1 MPSRQEKKRAK
12 QHVKYLEV
20 RDDVL
25 KSARASYKAE
35 PEKKRTAERERY
47 QAEPEK
53 KRTAEHERY
62 QTEPEKKRTAERE
75 RYQADPEK
83 KRTAER
89 ERYQEDPEKKQ
100 RVRYGKAK
108 RTLQNQRGHRKRTT
122 DKVIQSYSLYEPKD
136 IVLSEYKGGLEKAIL
151 KNSTLLVQLND
162 AFCQTHPWLA
172 QKVCTR
178 SAHAAV
184 SKVSADA
191 VLKMALNVRRKKAG
205 EFLKDVRAINAIKL
219 EDSHLLEGVRYHTAG
234 SEPFFYDASY
244 NHTRQHGAIP
254 VDLNGRCVVAD
265 EIEDRHFVRMRPL
278 KWKCT
283 NECRLLTSGE
293 MEAVLGTK
301 LLFQKSMEDLRAGLD
316 NLDSGPLRVIRS
328 AAPHYPVLWGFLWR
342 LYAAYKKHKDIKA
355 IDGMLS
361 SGSVE
366 ELIEYLGLQEDLP
379 KLFSEDGE
387 EHAVVSEDHSSPG
400 LGCIETHLRVT
411 HADLIAELQSI
422 FQDDAEF
429 PCCCCERL
437 CRRTAVSCVDFSNSS
452 KYQTAVWLTLKAH
465 IQQNSGTEQLY
476 ICKYCQ
482 PFLNKNTMQARCVLN
497 GLFTEP
503 VPDEL
508 KALDALNDAAK
519 KVVEVVDK
527 ASSKKLEKASVDD
540 IAALQSYTIRSLDQQ
555 GSALMDVEQY
565 SSGSEM

>member
-1 MPSRQEKKRAK
+1 M
-12 QHVKYLEV
+12 
-20 RDDVL
+20 
-25 KSARASYKAE
+25 
-35 PEKKRTAERERY
+35 
-47 QAEPEK
+47 
-53 KRTAEHERY
+53 
-62 QTEPEKKRTAERE
+62 
-75 RYQADPEK
+75 
-83 KRTAER
+83 
-89 ERYQEDPEKKQ
+89 
-100 RVRYGKAK
+100 
-108 RTLQNQRGHRKRTT
+108 
-122 DKVIQSYSLYEPKD
+122 
-136 IVLSEYKGGLEKAIL
+136 
-151 KNSTLLVQLND
+151 
-162 AFCQTHPWLA
+162 
-172 QKVCTR
+172 
-178 SAHAAV
+178 
-184 SKVSADA
+184 
-191 VLKMALNVRRKKAG
+191 
-205 EFLKDVRAINAIKL
+205 
-219 EDSHLLEGVRYHTAG
+219 
-234 SEPFFYDASY
+234 
-244 NHTRQHGAIP
+244 
-254 VDLNGRCVVAD
+254 AD
-265 EIEDRHFVRMRPL
+265 EIGDRHFVCMRPL

-293 MEAVLGTK
+293 MEAVMGTK

-316 NLDSGPLRVIRS
+316 NFDSGCGYVHHNVTLKSSDLRFSGCGGHPICCEFPPCSSSLRVIRS
-328 AAPHYPVLWGFLWR
+328 AAPHYPVLRGFLWR

-437 CRRTAVSCVDFSNSS
+437 CRRTAVSCVDFSNLS

-482 PFLNKNTMQARCVLN
+482 PFLNKNTMPARCVLN

-508 KALDALNDAAK
+508 KALDALSKQLIQRAK
-519 KVVEVVDK
+519 AFQTIVRLGTYSGKVPSYNALQACRGTMFFLPLPLNKTLETLSEIHDMVTLPDPELFIEIHDMVTLPDPELFIILNGVPTKNKVVWQTLVDINVL
-527 ASSKKLEKASVDD
+527 KLAIHK
-540 IAALQSYTIRSLDQQ
+540 LK
-555 GSALMDVEQY
+555 
-565 SSGSEM
+565 

>member
-1 MPSRQEKKRAK
+1 M
-12 QHVKYLEV
+12 HVHV
-20 RDDVL
+20 RT
-25 KSARASYKAE
+25 SFF
-35 PEKKRTAERERY
+35 
-47 QAEPEK
+47 
-53 KRTAEHERY
+53 HC
-62 QTEPEKKRTAERE
+62 
-75 RYQADPEK
+75 
-83 KRTAER
+83 
-89 ERYQEDPEKKQ
+89 
-100 RVRYGKAK
+100 
-108 RTLQNQRGHRKRTT
+108 
-122 DKVIQSYSLYEPKD
+122 SYSLYEPKD
-136 IVLSEYKGGLEKAIL
+136 IVLSEYKSGLEKAIL

-162 AFCQTHPWLA
+162 AFCKMHPWLA

-184 SKVSADA
+184 SKVCADA
-191 VLKMALNVRRKKAG
+191 VLKKVLNVRRKKAG

-244 NHTRQHGAIP
+244 NHTRQLGAIP
-254 VDLNGRCVVAD
+254 VDLNGRCVVAE
-265 EIEDRHFVRMRPL
+265 EIGDRHLIRMRPL

-301 LLFQKSMEDLRAGLD
+301 LLFQKNMEDLRASLD
-316 NLDSGPLRVIRS
+316 NLDSGCGYVHHDVTLKSSDLRFSEFGGHPICCEFPTCSSPLRVIRA
-328 AAPHYPVLWGFLWR
+328 AAPHYPVLRGFLWR

-366 ELIEYLGLQEDLP
+366 ELIKYLGLQEEEDLP

-387 EHAVVSEDHSSPG
+387 EHAIVSEDHSSPG
-400 LGCIETHLRVT
+400 LGCIESHLRIM
-411 HADLIAELQSI
+411 HADLMAELQSK

-437 CRRTAVSCVDFSNSS
+437 CRRAAVSCVDFSNVT
-452 KYQTAVWLTLKAH
+452 KYQTASWLALKAH
-465 IQQNSGTEQLY
+465 ILKNSGTEQLY

-482 PFLNKNTMQARCVLN
+482 PFLNKNTMPARCVLN

-508 KALDALNDAAK
+508 KSLDAL
-519 KVVEVVDK
+519 
-527 ASSKKLEKASVDD
+527 SKQL
-540 IAALQSYTIRSLDQQ
+540 IQ
-555 GSALMDVEQY
+555 
-565 SSGSEM
+565 